1 MAIVKEKMLI
11 QVNATNNNNKFYHVT
26 LSDTGQVAKRYG
38 RVGTDG
44 VTNYENTGES
54 GFNKVVAGKVRKG
67 YKETNVV
74 SVSEEVSVSSNENLS
89 DIAKKVLLGDN
100 GTNSVLE
107 ELVDTLVR
115 LNNHDILETSGGLI
129 KVNSSGLITT
139 PLGLIDKQSIAAA
152 KNILSSLERT
162 PVNNTQYL
170 PLLEEYLSLIPQK
183 VGSKRGWYETFFN
196 NENTFASQ
204 ADFLKQLGESLALR
218 EERRKAAIAAEQEA
232 SANGDKD
239 AADALEAKY
248 AKLFKLKIDLLEDA
262 KEFKRLETIFEKGKS
277 SYHPGSHLKL
287 KRVFVLNDEE
297 GAERYEVA
305 KKKIGNPNTLWHGT
319 RAGNILSILRMGLYS
334 PPLTGSSIQI
344 QGRLFGPGVYLSPAV
359 LDKIDSK
366 EALKKIVKGGSSK
379 SLNYSLGGV
388 WDRGPRE
395 ERSFMFLTESVL
407 GRSYNPKTYGLTN
420 NSIHSTGQYDS
431 IYAKASDTGL
441 RNDEVIVWNAE
452 HISMRYLCEFGA

>member
-74 SVSEEVSVSSNENLS
+74 SVAEEVSVSSNENLS

-152 KNILSSLERT
+152 KSILSSLERT
-162 PVNNTQYL
+162 PVNNNQYL

-232 SANGDKD
+232 AASGDKD

-248 AKLFKLKIDLLEDA
+248 AKLFKLKIGLLEDK
-262 KEFKRLETIFEKGKS
+262 KEFNRIVKYYESKKTTHHRTSGLKIKRIFTV
-277 SYHPGSHLKL
+277 H
-287 KRVFVLNDEE
+287 DEE
-297 GAERYEVA
+297 GTQAYQEKA
-305 KKKIGNPNTLWHGT
+305 KKIGNTMELWHGT
-319 RAGNILSILRMGLYS
+319 GAANILSILRKGLFC
-334 PPLTGSSIQI
+334 PNVHGTGIRIS
-344 QGRLFGPGVYLSPAV
+344 GRMFGDGVYFS
-359 LDKIDSK
+359 DI
-366 EALKKIVKGGSSK
+366 SSK
-379 SLNYSLGGV
+379 SSQYLSFSGGAS
-388 WDRGPRE
+388 D
-395 ERSFMFLTESVL
+395 RSFMFLADVAL
-407 GRSYNPKTYGLTN
+407 GNTFHPDRYFQYGS
-420 NSIHSTGQYDS
+420 NSIQQGRKHDS
-431 IYAKASDTGL
+431 IFAQGGKSGVV
-441 RNDEVIVWNAE
+441 NNEMIVWNTDQ
-452 HISMRYLCEFGA
+452 INIRYLCELGN

>member
-44 VTNYENTGES
+44 VTNYENTGEY
-54 GFNKVVAGKVRKG
+54 GFNKVIKAKISKG

-74 SVSEEVSVSSNENLS
+74 SVAEEVSVSSNENLS

-152 KNILSSLERT
+152 KSILSSLERT

-232 SANGDKD
+232 SKNGDVD
-239 AADALEAKY
+239 LDAKY

-262 KEFKRLETIFEKGKS
+262 KEFKRIERMFDSKKAGYHS
-277 SYHPGSHLKL
+277 SGHLKL
-287 KRVFVLNDEE
+287 KKVFALKDED
-297 GAERYEVA
+297 GKKAFDA
-305 KKKIGNPNTLWHGT
+305 KAKKIGNVQELWHGT
-319 RAGNILSILRMGLYS
+319 RAFNVLSIMRQGLIVAPVS
-334 PPLTGSSIQI
+334 GTSIRI
-344 QGRLFGPGVYLSPAV
+344 NGRLFSTGCYFS
-359 LDKIDSK
+359 DQST
-366 EALKKIVKGGSSK
+366 K
-379 SLNYSLGGV
+379 SLNYAFGY
-388 WDRGPRE
+388 WDGGPRDN
-395 ERSFMFLTESVL
+395 RCFMFLADVAMGNTHHAERH
-407 GRSYNPKTYGLTN
+407 RSYQDGHIQRSGKF
-420 NSIHSTGQYDS
+420 DS
-431 IYAKASDTGL
+431 IFAEGGKSSVM
-441 RNDEVIVWNAE
+441 NNEMIVWNTDQ
-452 HISMRYLCEFGA
+452 INMKYLCEFGV